1 MEELGIECLVGHPA
15 QIRAAEPRK
24 QKHDRHRRH
33 CFSAASVVRRAGR
46 KHARTAVASRIA
58 ATDPKAEKSS
68 AARRTTY
75 FACAPYE
82 VGTYQAKQ
90 QSNGDEQ
97 HPITHDKTNNAV
109 RSCAK
114 SHPEGD
120 LVRAIRYGKR
130 HNPIDAKRCQE

>member
-1 MEELGIECLVGHPA
+1 MIGTGVTAFLLLLWYAAPAENTLGRRSRAGSPP
-15 QIRAAEPRK
+15 QIRK
-24 QKHDRHRRH
+24 RR
-33 CFSAASVVRRAGR
+33 SPLR
-46 KHARTAVASRIA
+46 
-58 ATDPKAEKSS
+58 
-68 AARRTTY
+68 ARRTTY